1 MEAERA
7 EDWEPCVARSRSRWV
22 ELTNLML
29 LPTDYKLE
37 TITDCEEISE

>member
-7 EDWEPCVARSRSRWV
+7 EDWEPGVARSRSRWG

-37 TITDCEEISE
+37 TITDCDKISE